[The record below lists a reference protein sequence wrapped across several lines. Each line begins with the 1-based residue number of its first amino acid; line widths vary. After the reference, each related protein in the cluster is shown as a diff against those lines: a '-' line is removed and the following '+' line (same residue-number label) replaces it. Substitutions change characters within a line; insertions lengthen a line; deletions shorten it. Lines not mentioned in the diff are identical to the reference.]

1 MEEFDNYSRSA
12 VDFNS
17 VILKTFLWMFL
28 GLASTGIVAFVT
40 YSSDVFASII
50 NAWPILA
57 IIEVIVVISFHA
69 LLSKAPAGVVT
80 GLFFVYSMINGLTL
94 SVIFAVFDLGSIA
107 IAFFATA
114 ALFGGLALI
123 GYKTERDITSLGTI
137 LFVGL
142 IAGLLMSI
150 INIFIGSEAFAILID
165 WVIIAVFCGFTV
177 YDMNKL
183 KLMAESGDFPEEKVA
198 IYCALE
204 LYLDFIN
211 LFIRILYLIGGRSRD

>member
-1 MEEFDNYSRSA
+1 MEEFDNYSKSA
-12 VDFNS
+12 VSFNS
-17 VILKTFLWMFL
+17 VIMKTFFWMFL

-40 YSSDVFASII
+40 FNSDAFTSII
-50 NAWPILA
+50 SAWPILA
-57 IIEVIVVISFHA
+57 LIEVVVVIAFHA
-69 LLSKAPAGVVT
+69 TLRKASASLVT
-80 GLFFVYSMINGLTL
+80 ALFFIYSMINGLTL
-94 SVIFAVFDLGSIA
+94 SVIFAAYDLGSIA
-107 IAFFATA
+107 LAFFGTA
-114 ALFGGLALI
+114 ALFGGLAII

-142 IAGLLMSI
+142 IAGLIMSI

-211 LFIRILYLIGGRSRD
+211 LFIRILSLIGGRSRD